1 MTYKSCQAEIVS
13 SILLNI
19 ISIPNEL
26 GFKRKIKYFKW
37 SWKKTAKTINEKYSH
52 AMRK

>member
-26 GFKRKIKYFKW
+26 GFKRKKYFKW
-37 SWKKTAKTINEKYSH
+37 SWKKTAKTINEKYSR